1 MQIFKPL
8 RGRQAPTKQVAR
20 SHPIRPVYVLIA
32 AVQGDF
38 PQLQDRFPALLQN
51 LPIMVVRA

>member
-1 MQIFKPL
+1 
-8 RGRQAPTKQVAR
+8 
-20 SHPIRPVYVLIA
+20 VYVLIA